1 MRRVIRLSYNLND
14 SFQKNKYHLIQ
25 FTLVVSCLIVAFLS
39 TSSEDLKELT
49 IILYARYDFNFCAKG
64 EAYWGNSWLVSG
76 YAREVKNGF
85 VTFSFNWKDSRHSYE
100 MVKRNTDSEQSHIFL
115 KDSEVTHIPWAW
127 RSRETRDS
135 CLASLPLHALRVGQR
150 QDTLLL
156 KRYKRFNGYLDYLKT
171 FIYMVKIC
179 L

>member
-1 MRRVIRLSYNLND
+1 M
-14 SFQKNKYHLIQ
+14 
-25 FTLVVSCLIVAFLS
+25 
-39 TSSEDLKELT
+39 TSSCTCNCFQRDTSSGDLKELT
-49 IILYARYDFNFCAKG
+49 ITLYTRYDFNFRAKG
-64 EAYWGNSWLVSG
+64 EACCNLWVVSG

-85 VTFSFNWKDSRHSYE
+85 VTFSLNWKDSRHSYE
-100 MVKRNTDSEQSHIFL
+100 MVERNTDSEQSLIFH
-115 KDSEVTHIPWAW
+115 KDSEVTRILWAW

-135 CLASLPLHALRVGQR
+135 CLASLPLHVLRVGQR

-156 KRYKRFNGYLDYLKT
+156 MRYKRFSGYLDYLDI